1 VRRTRKALRDVSR
14 IPGPGVVTGASDDD
28 PSGIATYAIT
38 GAQTGYSLLWTNLL
52 LIPLGSAIQEM
63 CARIGVVTG
72 SGLASSLRSHYPR
85 WSLLSLVSL
94 LLVANMVNIGADIVA
109 VAEGMELLTGLKS
122 EAIALPIGIAIAATE
137 VLVPYRVFAR
147 YLRVLTLVLFA
158 YVLDAL
164 VVGPNWSKALRLT
177 FVPSIELNARF
188 LATVVANFG
197 TTITP
202 YLFFW
207 QTSDEIADMHRRHI
221 RTGDAAELRRLRF
234 DVDAG
239 MILANVAAWFIVLTA
254 AATLYPAGIHNIGT
268 AREAAEALRPLAG
281 DEAAS
286 LFAVGLIGMGLLG
299 IPVLAGSSAFAL
311 AEVFDWREGLE
322 RKPAEAPQFY
332 VVIVLGTLVGVLVVL
347 SGLGAIRALFV
358 AAVLNG
364 IIAPV
369 LISAI
374 MIVGNDRRLLGA
386 HRNGP
391 VSNLLG
397 LITMV
402 VMTAAALAMM
412 LTFVLG

>member
-1 VRRTRKALRDVSR
+1 
-14 IPGPGVVTGASDDD
+14 
-28 PSGIATYAIT
+28 
-38 GAQTGYSLLWTNLL
+38 
-52 LIPLGSAIQEM
+52 M
-63 CARIGVVTG
+63 CARIGLVTG
-72 SGLASSLRSHYPR
+72 SGLATSLRSHYPR
-85 WSLLSLVSL
+85 WSLLTLVSL
-94 LLVANMVNIGADIVA
+94 LLVANMVNVGADIVA

-137 VLVPYRVFAR
+137 VLVPYRLFAR

-158 YVLDAL
+158 YVVDAF
-164 VVGPNWSKALRLT
+164 VVSPDWSRALRHT
-177 FVPSIELNARF
+177 FVPTIRLDAAF

-207 QTSDEIADMHRRHI
+207 ETSDEIADMHQRHV
-221 RTGDAAELRRLRF
+221 RAGDEAELRRARF

-254 AATLYPAGIHNIGT
+254 AATLYPAGIHHIGT

-281 DEAAS
+281 DNAAS

-311 AEVFDWREGLE
+311 AEVFDWREGLD
-322 RKPAEAPQFY
+322 RKPVEAPQFY
-332 VVIVLGTLVGVLVVL
+332 VVIVLGTLVGLLVVL

-364 IIAPV
+364 LIAPI
-369 LISAI
+369 LIAAI

-397 LITMV
+397 LVTTV
-402 VMTAAALAMM
+402 VMASAAVAMVLA
-412 LTFVLG
+412 FAVG

>member
-1 VRRTRKALRDVSR
+1 
-14 IPGPGVVTGASDDD
+14 
-28 PSGIATYAIT
+28 
-38 GAQTGYSLLWTNLL
+38 
-52 LIPLGSAIQEM
+52 
-63 CARIGVVTG
+63 
-72 SGLASSLRSHYPR
+72 
-85 WSLLSLVSL
+85 

-158 YVLDAL
+158 YVLDAF

-281 DEAAS
+281 DKAAS

-369 LISAI
+369 LIGAI

-402 VMTAAALAMM
+402 VMTVAALAMM